1 MTFGRVAS
9 VTPEND
15 LGFRGRVELCT
26 IPNEKLEE
34 FEMTAEGTTLRS
46 SPLRVTKGYHRR
58 DCQDWVAD
66 VVQNLVIK
74 KIVPAEVADTLDR
87 IPKITL
93 LDETG
98 SSNNRWD

>member
-1 MTFGRVAS
+1 MTYGRVVSA
-9 VTPEND
+9 TPEND

-34 FEMTAEGTTLRS
+34 FEITARRTTLPS
-46 SPLRVTKGYHRR
+46 SPMRVPKGYHRR

-74 KIVPAEVADTLDR
+74 KIAPAEVVDKLDR
-87 IPKITL
+87 IPKMIL

-98 SSNNRWD
+98 SS